1 MVTEPSNYVVH
12 PRVCVKWEEKG
23 RATKKNGKEWQETD
37 HGVRT
42 ATKRRRRK
50 RRTVAKAAGAQVRA
64 QTYPHGF
71 PTRWPLEIL
80 GEPLHRAGS
89 RETTSGLA
97 ELGEEW
103 GWGGEGEVSSWN
115 RPPLP
120 AFLLCL
126 PSYSSPPVLPVN
138 TTGEQMAIVE
148 IVKESHQVHAAI
160 PYFTLLGRQP
170 SGHD

>member
-23 RATKKNGKEWQETD
+23 RATKKNGKERQETD

-50 RRTVAKAAGAQVRA
+50 QRTVAKAAGAQVRA

-71 PTRWPLEIL
+71 PTRWPLETA

-89 RETTSGLA
+89 RETVSGLA

-103 GWGGEGEVSSWN
+103 GGREVSSWN
-115 RPPLP
+115 RPPPPCFLAVSP
-120 AFLLCL
+120 FLLL
-126 PSYSSPPVLPVN
+126 PTCSTSKYYRRADGNSRNS
-138 TTGEQMAIVE
+138 
-148 IVKESHQVHAAI
+148 KESHQVHAAI
-160 PYFTLLGRQP
+160 PCFTLLVRQP
-170 SGHD
+170 

>member
-23 RATKKNGKEWQETD
+23 RATKNNGEERQETD

-42 ATKRRRRK
+42 ATMRRRK
-50 RRTVAKAAGAQVRA
+50 RRTVAEHGARVRT
-64 QTYPHGF
+64 QTYLHGC

-80 GEPLHRAGS
+80 GEPLHRGG

-97 ELGEEW
+97 ELGEER
-103 GWGGEGEVSSWN
+103 GLAPGTD
-115 RPPLP
+115 PQLP
-120 AFLLCL
+120 TFLLRF

-138 TTGEQMAIVE
+138 TTGEQMATVE
-148 IVKESHQVHAAI
+148 IVKGSHQVQAAI
-160 PYFTLLGRQP
+160 PCLRY
-170 SGHD
+170 

>member
-103 GWGGEGEVSSWN
+103 GGGGRRGGQLLEQTPAPCFLAVS
-115 RPPLP
+115 P
-120 AFLLCL
+120 FLLL
-126 PSYSSPPVLPVN
+126 PTCSTSKYYRRADGNSRNSQGISPSPCCHSLFYITRP
-138 TTGEQMAIVE
+138 
-148 IVKESHQVHAAI
+148 AAI
-160 PYFTLLGRQP
+160 RA
-170 SGHD
+170 